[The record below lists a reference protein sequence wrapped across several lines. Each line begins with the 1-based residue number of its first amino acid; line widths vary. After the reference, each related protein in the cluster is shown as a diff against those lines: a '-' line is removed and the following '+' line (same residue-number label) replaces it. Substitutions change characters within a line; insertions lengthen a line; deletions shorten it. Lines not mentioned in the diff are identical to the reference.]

1 VRWYASQIKQP
12 DAVDDDKQLLMLA
25 IGGYTSGT
33 LGSVN
38 VGGRGNNVGGRRLS

>member
-1 VRWYASQIKQP
+1 LVCLANKKP

-25 IGGYTSGT
+25 IGDETSGT

-38 VGGRGNNVGGRRLS
+38 VGGVGNNVGGRPLS